1 MTSEDYRSPYLTD
14 WAQGILVALQSKLV
28 YLGTV
33 PPAVVAKRRTKNK
46 IARKQRN
53 VNRQNGS
60 GK

>member
-1 MTSEDYRSPYLTD
+1 MVREELYNTDYARY
-14 WAQGILVALQSKLV
+14 ILAGLQSKLV

-33 PPAVVAKRRTKNK
+33 APETIYKRRVKNK